1 MDTGETVPD
10 SGVDR
15 SWPVRDGRQTVTGRP
30 GCPPAKKLLWPAKLR
45 SHSNHTRRAQS
56 APEGGVR
63 WSTPEHQ
70 GEGDRLTATAVRIR
84 VLPAPRPCPSRT
96 ASVSFV
102 SKRTPLIHSTRS
114 SARSASARRSVAARH
129 SAAVLLPAVRKGV
142 EDRSAGILDA
152 DAGLACQRQPFGAW
166 ADRHRRTATAKDSV
180 QEVHSRTAR
189 PPAAPY
195 TASITWETGKSRHGS
210 LLADDRLADDDQPLR
225 RVDSE
230 TLPHSP
236 ISVSAIRSGENADN
250 NRRQWST
257 DGTAYGEEKLRSP
270 LDVMYDGALTL
281 FIAELT

>member
-1 MDTGETVPD
+1 MVDREMESGWDPSKIDAIVASVLVPEERARYADGMPLIWLDTHTQRHNGWTSAWLDSRNNLTHAAKHHATAQRRNGCLDTQHTDTMQWMDTQQMDDTQRMD
-10 SGVDR
+10 TQR
-15 SWPVRDGRQTVTGRP
+15 SQTDGRHADTQRMENGHAADGHATYGHATDGHATNGLDTQRMDTQQLS
-30 GCPPAKKLLWPAKLR
+30 KHKL
-45 SHSNHTRRAQS
+45 
-56 APEGGVR
+56 
-63 WSTPEHQ
+63 STQ
-70 GEGDRLTATAVRIR
+70 
-84 VLPAPRPCPSRT
+84 
-96 ASVSFV
+96 
-102 SKRTPLIHSTRS
+102 S

-129 SAAVLLPAVRKGV
+129 SAAVLFPAVRKGV

-210 LLADDRLADDDQPLR
+210 LLADDRLAGDDQPLR

-236 ISVSAIRSGENADN
+236 IS
-250 NRRQWST
+250 
-257 DGTAYGEEKLRSP
+257 
-270 LDVMYDGALTL
+270 
-281 FIAELT
+281 